1 MYAVIV
7 MIMILLVGLV
17 LFVFLMSKDQYDDIE
32 VIKGNIDELNDKLD
46 RIIRKLNKI
55 TGK

>member
-7 MIMILLVGLV
+7 IMALLVGLV
-17 LFVFLMSKDQYDDIE
+17 LFVLLTSKDVYDDIE
-32 VIKGNIDELNDKLD
+32 DIKDDIDELNDKLD

-55 TGK
+55 TEK

>member
-1 MYAVIV
+1 MA
-7 MIMILLVGLV
+7 LLVGLV
-17 LFVFLMSKDQYDDIE
+17 SFVILSSKGIYDDIE
-32 VIKGNIDELNDKLD
+32 DIKDDIDELNDKLD